1 MRGITALFGTKQPM
15 ERAGNMV
22 DGQDHTKHILSTD
35 DSMMSSTQPAPCTL
49 QECTTSIHDT
59 VSIDNVIPARDGVAV
74 LLCQTGLRD
83 STACFTIKRSS
94 IFLSW

>member
-1 MRGITALFGTKQPM
+1 MRGIPALFGTKQPM

-22 DGQDHTKHILSTD
+22 DGQDHTKHIWSTD

-59 VSIDNVIPARDGVAV
+59 VVN
-74 LLCQTGLRD
+74 
-83 STACFTIKRSS
+83 RSS
-94 IFLSW
+94 HPCS